1 MMDFVEIKSNEII
14 EIVIYVNKKLKMKS
28 TF

>member
-1 MMDFVEIKSNEII
+1 MDFVEIKSNEII
-14 EIVIYVNKKLKMKS
+14 EIVIYVIKKLKMKL